1 MSFAMATVRYAG
13 MTRFVVTA
21 KHSSQSCRRSG
32 RAYCRRPFVIYRA
45 VLRRVQPAPALRCP
59 QGAIFNIGTRAAA
72 KDRGQHEGAADLPQ
86 IICHH
91 ALSFWI
97 NRRAIELFC
106 AQVFGIRKG
115 RSFAIQRS
123 RQNTRDQLSGA
134 ASRGARITRPTVERL
149 TPIFRASSF
158 CVAFGFAATSLAIFA
173 HTPAGR
179 RGRPMVSRPP
189 LMQ

>member
-115 RSFAIQRS
+115 RPFDPQR
-123 RQNTRDQLSGA
+123 RLSTI
-134 ASRGARITRPTVERL
+134 RVINL
-149 TPIFRASSF
+149 
-158 CVAFGFAATSLAIFA
+158 
-173 HTPAGR
+173 AGR
-179 RGRPMVSRPP
+179 RHEAHASPGPPSNGSLRSFAPAPSASLSGSPPPPSRFSPTLPPVGAAGPWFLGR
-189 LMQ
+189 L